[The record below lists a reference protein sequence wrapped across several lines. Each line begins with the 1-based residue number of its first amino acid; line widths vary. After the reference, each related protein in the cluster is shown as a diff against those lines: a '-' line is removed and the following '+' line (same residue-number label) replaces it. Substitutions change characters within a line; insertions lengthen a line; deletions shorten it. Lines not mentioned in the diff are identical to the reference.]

1 MKTTMNV
8 QKQFAFVSKDATLK
22 VDEVVLNQ
30 KLNLVNDSLSSSSKD
45 VEYLYLLPAMENLHE

>member
-1 MKTTMNV
+1 MNV